1 MTLAQARTNCVY
13 RVLGVGGEETMR
25 RRLLDM
31 GFTRGTAVYVG
42 GVSPTG
48 GTVLVGLR
56 NFAVALRSD
65 AAAVIK
71 VGEENRA

>member
-1 MTLAQARTNCVY
+1 MTLAQARTNRVY
-13 RVLGVGGEETMR
+13 RVTAIGGEATMR

-31 GFTRGTAVYVG
+31 GFTKGTAIYVG

-48 GTVLVGLR
+48 GAVLVGLR

-65 AAAVIK
+65 AANVIG
-71 VGEENRA
+71 VREEE

>member
-1 MTLAQARTNCVY
+1 MTLAQARANRVY
-13 RVLGVGGEETMR
+13 QILSVSGAAAMH
-25 RRLLDM
+25 RRLIDM

-48 GTVLVGLR
+48 GAVLVGLR

-65 AAAVIK
+65 AAESVS
-71 VGEENRA
+71 VREETEA